1 MTNNIYNAD
10 ILAPTTATI
19 TLSDDGIGLDWLVV
33 GGSYPV
39 STDIRLGYTSINGVS
54 TQASARFDP
63 VAGQGHRLVINGLIE
78 NVRGANSADFIQ
90 GNEAANILYGD
101 ALATGP
107 GGNDTISGFEGNDS
121 ILGGAGDDAINGDLG
136 NDWLYGGTGADSIN
150 GGGGRD
156 LINGGA
162 GADVMY
168 GGADGNDTLSYFGSA
183 AGVIAALTYGT
194 TTTGAGG
201 DAQGDVIGG
210 FSDIIGSNLADRLTD
225 TVKTA
230 VSFGGNDNSF
240 YGGLGDDA
248 LLLGGGVDDGYGGA
262 GNDSLLGEQGNDL
275 LSGGDGNDVL
285 VGGLGADRLYG
296 GAGADRFVFQTVPSS
311 PPALA
316 SRDTVFD
323 FHHTE
328 ADHVDLR
335 GMDAVPG
342 GADQAFTFI
351 GTAAFDHRLGL
362 VRYATSGNDVIVSGD
377 LNGDLTADFA
387 ILVKNVTV
395 LVVGDF
401 FL

>member
-10 ILAPTTATI
+10 ILAPTTTTVTI
-19 TLSDDGIGLDWLVV
+19 SDDGIGLDWLVV

-39 STDIRLGYTSINGVS
+39 GTDIRLGYLSINGVS

-90 GNEAANILYGD
+90 GNEVANILYGD
-101 ALATGP
+101 AAATGQ
-107 GGNDTISGFEGNDS
+107 GGNDTISGFDGNDS

-136 NDWLYGGTGADSIN
+136 NDWLYGGTGADSLN

-168 GGADGNDTLSYFGSA
+168 GGADGNDTLSYYGSA
-183 AGVIAALTYGT
+183 AGVIVALTYGT

-201 DAQGDVIGG
+201 DAQGDIIGG
-210 FSDIIGSNLADRLTD
+210 FSDIIGSNLADRVTD

-230 VSFGGNDNSF
+230 VGFGGNENSF

-248 LLLGGGVDDGYGGA
+248 LILGGGVDDGYGGV
-262 GNDSLLGEQGNDL
+262 GNDSLLGEQGDDL
-275 LSGGDGNDVL
+275 LAGGDGNDVL
-285 VGGLGADRLYG
+285 VAGLGADRLYG
-296 GAGADRFVFQTVPSS
+296 GAGADRFVFQTAPSS
-311 PPALA
+311 TSALTG
-316 SRDTVFD
+316 RDTVFD
-323 FHHTE
+323 FHHIE
-328 ADHVDLR
+328 ADHIDLR

-342 GADQAFTFI
+342 GTDQAFTFI

-362 VRYATSGNDVIVSGD
+362 VHYATSGNDVIVSGD

-387 ILVKNVTV
+387 ILVKNVTL